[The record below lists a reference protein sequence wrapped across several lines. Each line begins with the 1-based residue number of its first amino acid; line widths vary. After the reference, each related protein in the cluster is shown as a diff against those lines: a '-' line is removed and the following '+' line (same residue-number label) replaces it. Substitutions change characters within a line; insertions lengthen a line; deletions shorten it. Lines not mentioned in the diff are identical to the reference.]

1 MHQKSMIEF
10 INKKLNME
18 KFKLITIESLKL
30 IVVITCI
37 VIMSANIL
45 MTYYTIE
52 TNRALDCI
60 WSDLQ
65 DFHKEEIELINTK
78 DGK

>member
-1 MHQKSMIEF
+1 MIEF